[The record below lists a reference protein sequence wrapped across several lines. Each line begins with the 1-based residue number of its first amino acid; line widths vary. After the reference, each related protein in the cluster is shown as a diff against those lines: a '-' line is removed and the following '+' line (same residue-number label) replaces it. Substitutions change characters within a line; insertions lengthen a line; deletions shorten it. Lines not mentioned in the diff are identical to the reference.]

1 MSGARRFSTLFD
13 LHDAA
18 SVRARFRR
26 AAVRLIRREGAV
38 AASTLART
46 LAALQEI
53 FAE

>member
-1 MSGARRFSTLFD
+1 
-13 LHDAA
+13 
-18 SVRARFRR
+18 
-26 AAVRLIRREGAV
+26 LIRREGAV